1 MQSIKDGL
9 KHYNYQCNTV
19 SFMKNF
25 IKKGHGPHKLYLAGL
40 EEEKRIEAE
49 RKKQEKEDKEK
60 IKTKEK
66 STTHLG
72 NDYIRDR
79 TREEYMRG
87 DYNIN
92 SEPGFDE
99 VYTLSQRFER
109 DKAPSSY
116 GGHDMEWGLHSH
128 VSSSSE
134 IPPQSKEGSTS
145 GVESQ
150 SDDQP
155 APAQP
160 SDDPSYDGQLR
171 LKLKGPSVDKV
182 VRIWTIGT
190 WYVRGV
196 CGKENEHLAK
206 MIGRKIDILY
216 LCETK
221 RKGKDVLLMSDG
233 ILALWSGV
241 DEWQLKVSALVNW
254 LTHARLKVHLRK
266 KKLKMCVYLMSRVV
280 LRMDLDDG
288 VNTTVQDLVQTIL
301 QEEDLGLPRAAANI
315 FTLWI
320 SSGLLEL
327 QLKPHHKPYEIRR
340 SWSKLLTLYGNGTES
355 RMEKDEPILSYQRN
369 VFFSKR
375 DEEKINSVLYVT
387 TSVLYVTTSVL
398 YITTSVLYVTTSV
411 LYVTSSVLYVTS
423 SVLYVTTSVLDLKL
437 LELLYEEAR
446 HNILEGRYPCEVS
459 HYIMLG
465 GIQASIE
472 LGPYNPHVHTTQFFR
487 EQQHKFL
494 PAHVSHSNW
503 SWLRISS
510 KNSPEV
516 RLLEQFKRIPS
527 STPVRKLVRKYL
539 EFCWSLPYY
548 GGAFFQGQIEQPV
561 RGLTSLITHQ
571 DVPVLVAINAHG
583 VYIIDDIQCAVM
595 MDTLITVFV
604 EDLKQKTTTYTDE
617 TERPVY
623 DTSTDSDDTHVPLT
637 MVNRRELPQACLSNK
652 LSKLTLATF
661 DEDGKLSFS

>member
-19 SFMKNF
+19 SFTKNF
-25 IKKGHGPHKLYLAGL
+25 IKKGHKLYLAGL
-40 EEEKRIEAE
+40 EEEKRIEAKQ
-49 RKKQEKEDKEK
+49 KKPEQEDKEK
-60 IKTKEK
+60 IK
-66 STTHLG
+66 
-72 NDYIRDR
+72 NQRDDDYIRDR

-155 APAQP
+155 APAQ
-160 SDDPSYDGQLR
+160 Q
-171 LKLKGPSVDKV
+171 
-182 VRIWTIGT
+182 
-190 WYVRGV
+190 
-196 CGKENEHLAK
+196 
-206 MIGRKIDILY
+206 
-216 LCETK
+216 
-221 RKGKDVLLMSDG
+221 
-233 ILALWSGV
+233 
-241 DEWQLKVSALVNW
+241 
-254 LTHARLKVHLRK
+254 
-266 KKLKMCVYLMSRVV
+266 LKMCVYLMSRVV

-375 DEEKINSVLYVT
+375 DEEKIN
-387 TSVLYVTTSVL
+387 
-398 YITTSVLYVTTSV
+398 VLYVTTSV

-423 SVLYVTTSVLDLKL
+423 SVLCVTSSVLYVTSSVLYVTNSVLDLKL

-487 EQQHKFL
+487 EQQRKFL

-661 DEDGKLSFS
+661 DEDGGVPVSEMAPRPPPHRTRTKGSTRIVNKCAPACGNTNHALLPSVPTPIMDHSDVTGDNSCQLSLTLVPIVGVCDPNLGRSTTSHYEGMYEEGTQVALLEGLQTLLLQLLF